1 MSNSPDII
9 PSEPAELREFTV
21 GLLAELKNR
30 DLLIEK
36 LRHQVAGQNT
46 HRFGSKA
53 EDIDQLQLRLEDEE
67 VAEAAATPLKQPKQA
82 DEDTKAKPKRKPL
95 PDHLP
100 RVEHLLSVGDA
111 CTDCELYD
119 QMPDVL
125 QGLKAECTY
134 DGVHLNDAVFKKKS

>member
-36 LRHQVAGQNT
+36 LRHQMAGQNT

-53 EDIDQLQLRLEDEE
+53 EGIDQLQLRLEDEE
-67 VAEAAATPLKQPKQA
+67 VAEAANAPPENA
-82 DEDTKAKPKRKPL
+82 AGHTKAKQPSFSL
-95 PDHLP
+95 PSP
-100 RVEHLLSVGDA
+100 S
-111 CTDCELYD
+111 
-119 QMPDVL
+119 L
-125 QGLKAECTY
+125 QSLFSGYE
-134 DGVHLNDAVFKKKS
+134 S

>member
-9 PSEPAELREFTV
+9 PSEPAELRAFTV

-53 EDIDQLQLRLEDEE
+53 EGIDQLQLRLED
-67 VAEAAATPLKQPKQA
+67 
-82 DEDTKAKPKRKPL
+82 DEGSRGCRHTA
-95 PDHLP
+95 
-100 RVEHLLSVGDA
+100 
-111 CTDCELYD
+111 
-119 QMPDVL
+119 
-125 QGLKAECTY
+125 
-134 DGVHLNDAVFKKKS
+134 

>member
-9 PSEPAELREFTV
+9 PSEPAELRAFTV

-53 EDIDQLQLRLEDEE
+53 EGIDQLQLRLEDDE
-67 VAEAAATPLKQPKQA
+67 VAEAAAIPLKQGVS
-82 DEDTKAKPKRKPL
+82 ETL
-95 PDHLP
+95 CM
-100 RVEHLLSVGDA
+100 RVGP
-111 CTDCELYD
+111 CEFHGSFVE
-119 QMPDVL
+119 P
-125 QGLKAECTY
+125 
-134 DGVHLNDAVFKKKS
+134 FWI

>member
-21 GLLAELKNR
+21 RLLAELKNR

-53 EDIDQLQLRLEDEE
+53 EGIDQLQLRLEDEE
-67 VAEAAATPLKQPKQA
+67 VAEAADTPLEKPKQT
-82 DEDTKAKPKRKPL
+82 DEDTKAKPKRRPL
-95 PDHLP
+95 PDHPP
-100 RVEHLLSVGDA
+100 RV
-111 CTDCELYD
+111 
-119 QMPDVL
+119 
-125 QGLKAECTY
+125 
-134 DGVHLNDAVFKKKS
+134 

>member
-1 MSNSPDII
+1 MSSTPDII

-53 EDIDQLQLRLEDEE
+53 EGIDQLLLRLEDDE
-67 VAEAAATPLKQPKQA
+67 VAEAAAAPVAPPEQSDKG
-82 DEDTKAKPKRKPL
+82 AK
-95 PDHLP
+95 
-100 RVEHLLSVGDA
+100 VTA
-111 CTDCELYD
+111 CRC
-119 QMPDVL
+119 
-125 QGLKAECTY
+125 
-134 DGVHLNDAVFKKKS
+134 